1 MRFRPA
7 ILPALLLLALP
18 SFSFAGSSDA
28 TEWLTTA
35 DRSSLLAKQPGLLE
49 FHKEKDSKLPVI
61 DVDDSKKFQSMDGFG
76 FALTGGSAQ
85 LLMKM
90 SAPQRGELLREL
102 FGRGDNEVGV
112 NYIRV
117 SIGSSD
123 MNDHAFTY
131 DDLKDGDTDPKLE
144 KFNLGPDADTVVP
157 VLKEILAI
165 NPELKILGSPWSAPA
180 WMKTNGKLKDG
191 SLKPEYYGA
200 YAAYFVKYID
210 AMRAQGIRID
220 AITVQNEPLNPH
232 NTPSMVMQA
241 EDQAKFIATA
251 LGPAFEKA
259 KLKTKIIVYDHNC
272 DKPEYPMTILK
283 DPAAAKYVDG
293 SAFHLYEGDISAMT
307 KVHDAYPK
315 KNLYFTEQMTIDEKG
330 ESQLAIARSVSRLIV
345 GAPRNWARNVLLWN
359 LAADPELGP
368 HTNDG
373 GCPICE
379 GAITIDGDAI
389 TRNIAYYTV
398 AQASKFV
405 PTGSVRIGSNEPDSL
420 PNVAFKVEGGREV
433 VIVANTSKDEQKF
446 AIRDH
451 GKAITTSLPAG
462 AVATY
467 VW

>member
-1 MRFRPA
+1 MLLT
-7 ILPALLLLALP
+7 LPSLAL
-18 SFSFAGSSDA
+18 AGSSDA
-28 TEWLTTA
+28 SEWLTTA
-35 DRSSLLAKQPGLLE
+35 DRSALLAKQPDLG
-49 FHKEKDSKLPVI
+49 FHKAEGGKLPVI
-61 DVDDSKKFQSMDGFG
+61 TIDTKQKFQSMDGFG

-85 LLMKM
+85 LMMKM
-90 SAPQRGELLREL
+90 SAPQRHELLQEL
-102 FGRGDNEVGV
+102 FGRGDNEIGV

-131 DDLKDGDTDPKLE
+131 DDLAAGETDPKLE
-144 KFNLGPDADTVVP
+144 KFDLGPDATTVVP

-165 NPELKILGSPWSAPA
+165 NPKIKILGSPWSAPA
-180 WMKTNGKLKDG
+180 WMKTNDKLKDG

-210 AMRAQGIRID
+210 AMRAQGIGID

-241 EDQAKFIATA
+241 EDQAKFIETA
-251 LGPAFEKA
+251 LGPAFGKA

-272 DKPEYPMTILK
+272 NRPDYPLTILK

-293 SAFHLYEGDISAMT
+293 SAFHLYEGEIGAMT
-307 KVHDAYPK
+307 QVHDAFPK

-330 ESQLAIARSVSRLIV
+330 ETQLAVARAVSRLIV
-345 GAPRNWARNVLLWN
+345 AAPRNWARNVLLWN
-359 LAADPELGP
+359 LAADPSFGP

-373 GCPICE
+373 GCPMCE
-379 GAITIDGDAI
+379 GAITIDGDSI
-389 TRNIAYYTV
+389 TRNVAYYTV

-405 PTGSVRIGSNEPDSL
+405 PDGSVRIGSNEPEGL
-420 PNVAFKVEGGREV
+420 ENVAFKVPGGKLV
-433 VIVANTSKDEQKF
+433 VIVANTSKEEQKF
-446 AIRDH
+446 EIRDH
-451 GKAITTSLPAG
+451 GKAITTSLPAA